1 MQLRRPGRQVRY
13 RAVIDYGIS
22 HKVRWCC
29 FIKHF
34 WTPQCVFFSRHV
46 VVVVSS
52 VASSQN
58 WSKEYSKIELIKSSN
73 DRSLEND
80 FYFPCQFSDLNIFL
94 KKCNLLENLKHNTT
108 KRSRSI
114 LAGAEE
120 EEDQEKHLTIFV
132 NKEKR
137 FGNRVKTNLS
147 SRFSAQKL
155 AI

>member
-1 MQLRRPGRQVRY
+1 MS
-13 RAVIDYGIS
+13 I
-22 HKVRWCC
+22 
-29 FIKHF
+29 F
-34 WTPQCVFFSRHV
+34 
-46 VVVVSS
+46 
-52 VASSQN
+52 
-58 WSKEYSKIELIKSSN
+58 KSINKS
-73 DRSLEND
+73 
-80 FYFPCQFSDLNIFL
+80 
-94 KKCNLLENLKHNTT
+94 NLLENLKHNTT